1 MEEGDWTTQNGAQTR
16 HTFEIIGLVGF
27 YCLVLAS
34 SLNSMFLLLP
44 VFCSQSPCCHRDRL
58 IFIHD
63 PNEDRERLCPLM
75 KLTVPKNAQAPDRP
89 GGQVE
94 RILVL
99 DRVLRRDSCLLYLGM
114 LMLDCAAAG
123 AEHQ

>member
-1 MEEGDWTTQNGAQTR
+1 LAVLILFERRSDLLLQSGGGATERMDQNEKKENIGYAVHHGVVVWRKATGHTQNGAQTR

-58 IFIHD
+58 IAMVS
-63 PNEDRERLCPLM
+63 NEDRE
-75 KLTVPKNAQAPDRP
+75 TVPTKIQK
-89 GGQVE
+89 
-94 RILVL
+94 
-99 DRVLRRDSCLLYLGM
+99 
-114 LMLDCAAAG
+114 
-123 AEHQ
+123 

>member
-58 IFIHD
+58 IPCHVLQ
-63 PNEDRERLCPLM
+63 R
-75 KLTVPKNAQAPDRP
+75 RP
-89 GGQVE
+89 
-94 RILVL
+94 R
-99 DRVLRRDSCLLYLGM
+99 
-114 LMLDCAAAG
+114 DCAHKNPKMNNTAG
-123 AEHQ
+123 TGGEDIG